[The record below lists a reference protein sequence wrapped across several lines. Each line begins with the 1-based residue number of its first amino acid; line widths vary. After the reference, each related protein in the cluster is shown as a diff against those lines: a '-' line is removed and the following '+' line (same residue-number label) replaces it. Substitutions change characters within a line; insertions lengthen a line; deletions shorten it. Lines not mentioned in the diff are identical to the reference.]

1 MEKKFLIEIKKI
13 EENQRRI
20 KMIYLDKKNFQNVFV
35 DLIIKKDLFVCLSK
49 KIFCSKICSL
59 SNFVSK
65 IKRNSF

>member
-35 DLIIKKDLFVCLSK
+35 DLIIEKDLFICLSK
-49 KIFCSKICSL
+49 KIFDQKFLFYQIL
-59 SNFVSK
+59 FGK
-65 IKRNSF
+65 